1 MATSTEE
8 RLELLRKYDSS
19 GSYASNDPATGQDPT
34 GRVQV
39 TVDPSNR
46 VTNVQVATLDD
57 GLRSPG
63 ALAIAVRDAFDD
75 ASVQRHLAG
84 RAGRPASTAPRTVE
98 VPVRPTRRPQ
108 MDPNPNRQPN
118 LDLLRDRGHTPDLT
132 ISAVGISRNECVQV
146 TLLPASSAGEVEVV
160 EPGWLANASTGQVS
174 NALTEAFEA
183 AYENRGN

>member
-8 RLELLRKYDSS
+8 RLELLRKHDTS
-19 GSYASNDPATGQDPT
+19 GFYASDDPATGQDPS

-39 TVDPSNR
+39 TIDPSNR
-46 VTNVQVATLDD
+46 VTNVQVAALED

-63 ALAIAVRDAFDD
+63 ALAVAVRAAFDD
-75 ASVQRHLAG
+75 ASVQRYLAG
-84 RAGRPASTAPRTVE
+84 RSDDSSSTGTTLIE
-98 VPVRPTRRPQ
+98 MPVRPTRRPQ
-108 MDPNPNRQPN
+108 MDANPDRQPN
-118 LDLLRDRGHTPDLT
+118 LDLLRDRGYTPDLT
-132 ISAVGISRNECVQV
+132 LSAVGISRNECVQV

-160 EPGWLANASTGQVS
+160 EPGWLANAGAAQVS